1 MAEPPTLRMPKALQT
16 LGFLARELPLTARAQ
31 RELGDVFSISV
42 SGLPPLVIV
51 ADPALAK
58 EIFTSDASDLRAGEG
73 NSVLLPLVGA
83 SSVLLLDEAAHMRQR
98 KLMLPPLHGD
108 RMRIYGEVMREIT
121 DDEIDS
127 WPLNQPFSMHQST
140 QAITLRVILR
150 TVFGVE
156 DGAQMADL
164 ERLLPKLVD
173 LGQWV
178 TMIPALQRGGGSA
191 SPWGRFLQARE
202 QVDAI
207 LFDEIER
214 RRLDSDATAERS
226 DVLSLLMQ
234 ARDEDGEPMTDL
246 ELRDELV
253 TMLVAGHETTATTL
267 AWTFERLVR
276 HPEALERLQTE
287 VALGEQ
293 SDYSDAVIKE
303 TLRVRPV
310 LNYAMR
316 RLASPT
322 RVGAYDLPAG
332 WQIAVSLVLVGL
344 REDLYPEPLAW
355 SPERFLDR
363 TPDTYGWIP
372 FGGGVRRCLGAA
384 FAHYEMTTVLRRI
397 IERCDLRA
405 AEPASEVR
413 KRRAITFVPARGAQ
427 VIVEQRRAADATGA
441 AA

>member
-51 ADPALAK
+51 ADPALVK

-178 TMIPALQRGGGSA
+178 TMIPALQRGGGRA

-214 RRLDSDATAERS
+214 RRLDSEATAERS

-246 ELRDELV
+246 ELRDELLSEGV
-253 TMLVAGHETTATTL
+253 IPGTIQLPPDGNPILLMADCAPTGGYPRIGHVITADL
-267 AWTFERLVR
+267 GIAAQLRPGQLVR
-276 HPEALERLQTE
+276 FAM
-287 VALGEQ
+287 V
-293 SDYSDAVIKE
+293 
-303 TLRVRPV
+303 TL
-310 LNYAMR
+310 
-316 RLASPT
+316 
-322 RVGAYDLPAG
+322 D
-332 WQIAVSLVLVGL
+332 Q
-344 REDLYPEPLAW
+344 
-355 SPERFLDR
+355 
-363 TPDTYGWIP
+363 
-372 FGGGVRRCLGAA
+372 
-384 FAHYEMTTVLRRI
+384 
-397 IERCDLRA
+397 
-405 AEPASEVR
+405 
-413 KRRAITFVPARGAQ
+413 AQ
-427 VIVEQRRAADATGA
+427 VFFRQQRQMLTKALIMAELMIQR
-441 AA
+441 